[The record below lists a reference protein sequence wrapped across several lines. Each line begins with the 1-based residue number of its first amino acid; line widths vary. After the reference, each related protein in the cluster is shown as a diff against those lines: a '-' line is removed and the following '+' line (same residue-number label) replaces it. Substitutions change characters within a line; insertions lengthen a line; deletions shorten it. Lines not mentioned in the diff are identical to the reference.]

1 MVSPLSVS
9 QQMSCLC
16 LCLMNINVC
25 PMLTLNTLVNVC
37 NICHNLK
44 PFFEGSTCF
53 NDASVEH
60 VEHIYSII
68 ILYQCL
74 DI

>member
-44 PFFEGSTCF
+44 LFFEGST
-53 NDASVEH
+53 
-60 VEHIYSII
+60 
-68 ILYQCL
+68 LLQ
-74 DI
+74 